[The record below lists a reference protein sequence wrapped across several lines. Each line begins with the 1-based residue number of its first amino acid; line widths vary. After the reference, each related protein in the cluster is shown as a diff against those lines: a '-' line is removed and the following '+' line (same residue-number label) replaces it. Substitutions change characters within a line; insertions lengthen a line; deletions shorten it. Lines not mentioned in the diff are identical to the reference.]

1 MSAAKEITVS
11 VHKDVPGCCRRSL
24 LEFGKLDRYQGGG
37 EPGDQIRCGCGNWLV
52 YNLSLIHI

>member
-1 MSAAKEITVS
+1 MS

-52 YNLSLIHI
+52 YNHRGWCLGGGAG